1 MSDFNQ
7 LQNRILILT
16 QERDKAVK
24 ELVELKATLSYT
36 KQTELLRLSASL
48 YDHTNLVA
56 IGGIMMRSLLKNE
69 QFFLIDAGMNM
80 KVETDMLVVHE
91 RCLVGK
97 ITEVYP
103 FYSKAAL
110 ITDQNC
116 KLAVFVGT
124 EQTGAL
130 YEVDDQLGPH
140 LSYIEQ
146 PELIQ
151 NGDLVISSGQGAIFP
166 YGFAIGTVVKNKQGS
181 SYSLKLFTDLKNLRY
196 CAILSRK

>member
-1 MSDFNQ
+1 MFSRKNY
-7 LQNRILILT
+7 RG
-16 QERDKAVK
+16 
-24 ELVELKATLSYT
+24 LS
-36 KQTELLRLSASL
+36 
-48 YDHTNLVA
+48 
-56 IGGIMMRSLLKNE
+56 I
-69 QFFLIDAGMNM
+69 
-80 KVETDMLVVHE
+80 
-91 RCLVGK
+91 
-97 ITEVYP
+97 
-103 FYSKAAL
+103 YSKAAL
-110 ITDQNC
+110 ITKSSC